1 MEGINLKK
9 GDTIDMT
16 QKIIDHLLSTNNKK
30 DDLEGLTLAL
40 YNKEMK
46 NLSKVI
52 NNTLSQLVSKGII
65 KQVKNHNGQSYF
77 KLSDS
82 FKES

>member
-1 MEGINLKK
+1 LKK
-9 GDTIDMT
+9 GDSIDMT
-16 QKIIDHLLSTNNKK
+16 QKIIDHLLSANGQK
-30 DDLEGLTLAL
+30 DDLEGLTLSL

-52 NNTLSQLVSKGII
+52 TNTLSQLVSKGII
-65 KQVKNHNGQSYF
+65 KQIKNHNGRRYF

-82 FKES
+82 FNNS